1 MASDGGWH
9 ASINGEGGT
18 THAPTAMG
26 YEASTEFAL
35 WLALVGEAVAK
46 RDGVEWKEPA
56 HYGEEGTVARSLR
69 ELQRI
74 SLQRIRTA
82 SFGWHRAI
90 SRAQ

>member
-1 MASDGGWH
+1 
-9 ASINGEGGT
+9 
-18 THAPTAMG
+18 
-26 YEASTEFAL
+26 L
-35 WLALVGEAVAK
+35 AVAK